1 MFFQLIFFNGLLKI
15 ARLKNLFE
23 FTFPPHTMSIN
34 FMHVGGAF
42 ALVGTAL
49 MVKNQLDDENY
60 ESAGYVLFEIA
71 GVQIDLKIWLPLL
84 IAIPLFL
91 LGQVLAT
98 AKKTTEAS
106 PSPPAATYE
115 IEEIEEELEVSEEE
129 EMDESEDDDEADL
142 IARIEARTVSGR
154 KAATASAKKEIP
166 KKSPV
171 VKGSGKKSRRAKTPV
186 KKSSVK
192 KSAPKKLP
200 AKKSSVKKSKSK
212 SKSPGK
218 KSSPSSVVI
227 SKSAK
232 KALAAHAFAKKKKS
246 SAKKAPKKSPVAKKA
261 VKKTRAKTPVRAVS
275 QVRRSRRGKKT
286 PTKYDPAVTTDTT
299 FF

>member
-1 MFFQLIFFNGLLKI
+1 
-15 ARLKNLFE
+15 
-23 FTFPPHTMSIN
+23 MSIN
-34 FMHVGGAF
+34 FMHVAGAF
-42 ALVGTAL
+42 SLVGTAL

-84 IAIPLFL
+84 VAIPLFL
-91 LGQVLAT
+91 LGQVFAT
-98 AKKTTEAS
+98 AKKTTEA
-106 PSPPAATYE
+106 AAPVPYE
-115 IEEIEEELEVSEEE
+115 IEEIEEMEEIEEEIEVS
-129 EMDESEDDDEADL
+129 SEDDDDEADL

-154 KAATASAKKEIP
+154 KAASASANKGLP
-166 KKSPV
+166 QKSPV
-171 VKGSGKKSRRAKTPV
+171 ANNKASGKKSRAKTPV
-186 KKSSVK
+186 KKASVK
-192 KSAPKKLP
+192 KSAPKKSP

-212 SKSPGK
+212 SKSPARK
-218 KSSPSSVVI
+218 ASPVVI

-232 KALAAHAFAKKKKS
+232 KALAAHASAKKKS
-246 SAKKAPKKSPVAKKA
+246 AAKKAPKKSPAKKA

-286 PTKYDPAVTTDTT
+286 PTKYDPAVTNQTT

>member
-1 MFFQLIFFNGLLKI
+1 
-15 ARLKNLFE
+15 
-23 FTFPPHTMSIN
+23 MSIN

-129 EMDESEDDDEADL
+129 EMDESEEDDEADL

-154 KAATASAKKEIP
+154 KAAIEILIP
-166 KKSPV
+166 IQRFRSTQ
-171 VKGSGKKSRRAKTPV
+171 VKI
-186 KKSSVK
+186 
-192 KSAPKKLP
+192 LL
-200 AKKSSVKKSKSK
+200 SKFHDC
-212 SKSPGK
+212 
-218 KSSPSSVVI
+218 
-227 SKSAK
+227 
-232 KALAAHAFAKKKKS
+232 LH
-246 SAKKAPKKSPVAKKA
+246 
-261 VKKTRAKTPVRAVS
+261 
-275 QVRRSRRGKKT
+275 
-286 PTKYDPAVTTDTT
+286 T
-299 FF
+299 FLSL